1 MILITGGAGYIGSQ
15 TNKNL
20 DLSGHSTVVFDNL
33 CRGNLSSVKW
43 GAFEEGDLSNIEH
56 IRSVFNKYNIT
67 SVMHFAAYSYVEE
80 SVNDPEK
87 YYYNNLVNTLNL
99 LKVMR
104 EFNVNKMI
112 FSSTCSTYGNP
123 IEIPIMEDHPQM
135 PINPYGMSK
144 LMIERIL
151 LSYSSAYEL
160 KFVTLRYFNAAG
172 ADSDLSIGENHNPE
186 THLIPLVLDV
196 ALGKSNSIKIFGN
209 DYDTKDG
216 TAVRDY
222 IHVSD
227 IADAHILALD
237 YINRGG
243 KSDAFNLGNGS
254 GYSVKD
260 IIDVSKK
267 VTGKNIKTIEVA
279 RREGDLNCL
288 IGSSL
293 KAKKVLGWTPQ
304 FKELQDIIDSAWQWH
319 KSINS

>member
-20 DLSGHSTVVFDNL
+20 NLSGHSTVVFDNL

-80 SVNDPEK
+80 SVNDPED

-144 LMIERIL
+144 FMIERIL

-172 ADSDLSIGENHNPE
+172 ADSDMSIGENHNPE

-209 DYDTKDG
+209 DYNTKDG

-243 KSDAFNLGNGS
+243 KSDAFNLGNEN

-260 IIDVSKK
+260 IINVSKK
-267 VTGKNIKTIEVA
+267 VTGKNIKIIEVA
-279 RREGDLNCL
+279 RREGDLDCL

-293 KAKKVLGWTPQ
+293 KAKKILGWTPK
-304 FKELQDIIDSAWQWH
+304 FKDLQDIIDSAWQWH